1 MSAKGNN
8 PFALNKTNSF
18 VITEEPL
25 FLFYEI
31 NVGIIFQRL
40 GTTAFKLYG
49 SLKDISLLILFGSL
63 WTHSDLKLIFL
74 ICRKS
79 YDSNFTI
86 LISLVIVCLFVV
98 VFESVFHQENKVLG
112 LKFNIQEVD
121 NIIAWINSQKS
132 WATLFLQSFYILPTW
147 LVFRYA
153 PGYSRHTLP
162 EGFFLQV
169 C

>member
-86 LISLVIVCLFVV
+86 LISLVI
-98 VFESVFHQENKVLG
+98 SVINYYRISRGGHVSG
-112 LKFNIQEVD
+112 L
-121 NIIAWINSQKS
+121 NSKDMKLL
-132 WATLFLQSFYILPTW
+132 AIL
-147 LVFRYA
+147 L
-153 PGYSRHTLP
+153 
-162 EGFFLQV
+162 
-169 C
+169 